1 LPLSGVDLLEK
12 QTKPKPLHTESSLLA
27 AMENA
32 GRELEDAE
40 LKASLK
46 FIYNRTLWCR
56 SYTSITA
63 PHELSS
69 VSRGFGIFALWALD
83 T

>member
-1 LPLSGVDLLEK
+1 MGLKEQKSI
-12 QTKPKPLHTESSLLA
+12 TNIIN
-27 AMENA
+27 MA
-32 GRELEDAE
+32 GLIFFMFDNV
-40 LKASLK
+40 
-46 FIYNRTLWCR
+46 IYNRTLWCR

-69 VSRGFGIFALWALD
+69 VSRGLGIFALWALD

>member
-1 LPLSGVDLLEK
+1 MSIIFIAPAIISIAYNFVVI
-12 QTKPKPLHTESSLLA
+12 T
-27 AMENA
+27 NV
-32 GRELEDAE
+32 
-40 LKASLK
+40 
-46 FIYNRTLWCR
+46 IYNRTLWCR

-69 VSRGFGIFALWALD
+69 VSRGLGIFALWALD

>member
-1 LPLSGVDLLEK
+1 MKLIYFVIIGNV
-12 QTKPKPLHTESSLLA
+12 
-27 AMENA
+27 
-32 GRELEDAE
+32 
-40 LKASLK
+40 
-46 FIYNRTLWCR
+46 IYNRTLWCR

-69 VSRGFGIFALWALD
+69 VSRGLGIFALWALD

>member
-1 LPLSGVDLLEK
+1 MNLVTNLIIING
-12 QTKPKPLHTESSLLA
+12 
-27 AMENA
+27 
-32 GRELEDAE
+32 
-40 LKASLK
+40 
-46 FIYNRTLWCR
+46 IYNRTLWCR

-69 VSRGFGIFALWALD
+69 VSRGLGIFALWALD